1 MQKLYIKHLGPI
13 DECEIN
19 IDEFMVCTG
28 PQASGKSTI
37 AKSIFFFKNI
47 KNNLFVEYKKK
58 YLLNRHVAESRN
70 VTFKQRFMK
79 EVRANFLQIFGITG
93 SLDGDMF
100 VNVNIKMLK
109 KWKIK
114 MYIFQELFLSLCFH
128 KGSFFFQTV

>member
-13 DECEIN
+13 EECEIN
-19 IDEFMVCTG
+19 IEEFMVCTG

-47 KNNLFVEYKKK
+47 KNILFVEYKKK

-70 VTFKQRFMK
+70 VTVKQRFMK

-100 VNVNIKMLK
+100 LQYQYTEK
-109 KWKIK
+109 KI
-114 MYIFQELFLSLCFH
+114 L
-128 KGSFFFQTV
+128 